1 MGQKGQI
8 RRRRHRYQRPTN
20 QTRIIPNMYDVV
32 PQVFDGVHPGPES
45 WLAKAG
51 GMSIADNL
59 QKKTT

>member
-1 MGQKGQI
+1 
-8 RRRRHRYQRPTN
+8 
-20 QTRIIPNMYDVV
+20 MYDVV